1 MDKIRPGVKPE
12 PEVESAPYFH
22 LTRQWRFALFLAAM
36 VLIAGAGFL
45 VYGYPSTS
53 PVKGSIQAALVT
65 AYILYLLR
73 RNLRLNTR
81 GNDQKL
87 MASLGPANWVT
98 LARGGLIAI
107 LAAFWL
113 QPWPARSSG
122 FAWTGW
128 LPGAAYLTAVA
139 GDALDGFIAR
149 TTATQTQLG
158 ELLDTRID
166 ALGILVAC
174 LLAVD
179 WGRLPVYYLS
189 AGLAY
194 YVLRLAVGLR
204 KKTGR
209 PCSEVQRRPG
219 ARIMAGIQMVF
230 LGIVLLPLI
239 PPQLTRVAAVFVLIP
254 FLAGF
259 LLDWQGVCRH
269 EKFINLD

>member
-1 MDKIRPGVKPE
+1 VVG
-12 PEVESAPYFH
+12 SAPYFH
-22 LTRQWRFALFLAAM
+22 LTRQWRFSLFFAAM
-36 VLIAGAGFL
+36 VVVAGAGFL
-45 VYGYPSTS
+45 VYCYPSRS

-65 AYILYLLR
+65 AYILYILR

-81 GNDQKL
+81 GEDQNL
-87 MASLGPANWVT
+87 TASLGPANWIT

-107 LAAFWL
+107 LAAFL
-113 QPWPARSSG
+113 FQPWPGRSSG
-122 FAWTGW
+122 PGWTGW
-128 LPGAAYLTAVA
+128 VPGAVYLTAVA
-139 GDALDGFIAR
+139 ADALDGFIAR

-174 LLAVD
+174 LLAID
-179 WGRLPVYYLS
+179 FGQLPVYYLI

-194 YVLRLAVGLR
+194 YGLRLAIGLR

-219 ARIMAGIQMVF
+219 AKVMAGIQMVF
-230 LGIVLLPLI
+230 LGIVLLPLLS
-239 PPQLTRVAAVFVLIP
+239 PQLTQIAAVFILIP

-259 LLDWQGVCRH
+259 LLDWRVVCRH
-269 EKFINLD
+269 EKFSNLD